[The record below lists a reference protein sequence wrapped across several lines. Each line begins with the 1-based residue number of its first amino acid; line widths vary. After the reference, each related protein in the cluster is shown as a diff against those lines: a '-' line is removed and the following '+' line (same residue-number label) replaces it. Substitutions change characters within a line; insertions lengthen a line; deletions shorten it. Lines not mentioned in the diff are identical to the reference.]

1 MGYNAASTKD
11 MAHKRRAKGKK
22 GPTVSF
28 TNDMVLCVSKDIF
41 LSNSVNKQNFIQ
53 QLGNN
58 LQAAGCEV
66 FHASSDADVL
76 IAQKAIEMANEQ
88 NTVLVGDDTD
98 LLVLLLHYSITTSK
112 DLFFAP
118 EPKKNAKRRV
128 WDIKNSKSSIGPFV
142 CQHILFLHALS
153 GCDTTSRLF
162 GIGKAAVLKKF
173 KTNATLQQAAKVFD
187 SVSAT
192 PELIESAGETA
203 LVVMYNGKKKQSL
216 NELRL
221 SRYCEKVAK
230 SLNRVEAKS
239 LQPTKAAAKYHSYRV
254 YLQICQWKSLECTM
268 QEEMWG
274 WKLNESGYSPILTD
288 LPPAPA
294 ELLKIIRCDCTQD
307 CSSARCSCRKNAM
320 KCTLACGHCQGS
332 GCTNASALIL
342 EEEDLDDDMDAE

>member
-1 MGYNAASTKD
+1 MAESRDFLHEPQKANFADALWTSISNKEVAIPKQAKYVIDGGALLHRIPWTLGATFSSILDSYTQYVLKKYGKAVVVFDGYSAASTKD
-11 MAHKRRAKGKK
+11 MAHKQRAKGKK

-98 LLVLLLHYSITTSK
+98 LLVLLLHHSIITSK

-118 EPKKNAKRRV
+118 EPKKNAKRHV

-153 GCDTTSRLF
+153 GCDMTSRLF

-173 KTNATLQQAAKVFD
+173 KTNATLQQAAKVLD
-187 SVSAT
+187 SFSAT
-192 PELIESAGETA
+192 PEVIESAGETA

-221 SRYCEKVAK
+221 SRYCEQ
-230 SLNRVEAKS
+230 S
-239 LQPTKAAAKYHSYRV
+239 
-254 YLQICQWKSLECTM
+254 
-268 QEEMWG
+268 
-274 WKLNESGYSPILTD
+274 
-288 LPPAPA
+288 
-294 ELLKIIRCDCTQD
+294 
-307 CSSARCSCRKNAM
+307 
-320 KCTLACGHCQGS
+320 
-332 GCTNASALIL
+332 
-342 EEEDLDDDMDAE
+342 